1 MSAQDNRHSKQHSF
15 SSQQQFFNEQRSRQG
30 SEHLHHMKTEQ
41 AEAEKEEMRHPAKT
55 LQFGSLIEQH
65 MGSLDLK
72 KEMEKLKQLDE
83 EQKRQKKISLR
94 IQPHPTNPLS
104 AT

>member
-1 MSAQDNRHSKQHSF
+1 
-15 SSQQQFFNEQRSRQG
+15 
-30 SEHLHHMKTEQ
+30 
-41 AEAEKEEMRHPAKT
+41 
-55 LQFGSLIEQH
+55 

>member
-1 MSAQDNRHSKQHSF
+1 
-15 SSQQQFFNEQRSRQG
+15 
-30 SEHLHHMKTEQ
+30 
-41 AEAEKEEMRHPAKT
+41 
-55 LQFGSLIEQH
+55 

-94 IQPHPTNPLS
+94 IQPANSNPHQS
-104 AT
+104 AL